1 MTGHR
6 RAVRGG
12 GLTGRGRRP
21 PTCHHGRVTNT
32 SHRDA
37 AALEAVQETVRAAR
51 SHADAVE
58 LSLETSGVAGQR
70 ALRERTLHQID
81 DYVLPRLD
89 SLDAPLLAVVGG
101 STGAGKSTLVNALVG
116 HEVSRSSALRPTT
129 RQPLLLHH
137 PDDEHWFS
145 GPRVLPELARVRVHR
160 SVSAGPVEPDGSAM
174 DTVAL
179 VAEPALPA
187 GIAMVDAPDIDSV
200 SDDNRALS
208 RQLLEAADLW
218 IFTTTAHRYA
228 DAVPWQLLGEA
239 AARDITVAIVLG
251 RVPDGAEQDIV
262 PDLRR
267 MLSERGLADS
277 PVHVI
282 PETRFDERGLL
293 PEEHVAGLRRWLTEL
308 AEDAATRSAVARRT
322 VDGVLAQLAQ
332 RVDALADAEAEQQS
346 AADALARIV
355 AEATD
360 RAATKVEE
368 ATSDGTLLRGEVL
381 ARWQDFVGTG
391 EFFRGLE
398 SGIGRMRDRL
408 AAFVR
413 GRPAPPE
420 QVETAL
426 ETGLHAVIVEAAADA
441 AEDIER
447 RWKAEPAGSAVL
459 SGRNL
464 GALPS
469 GFSEEAA
476 GVIRAWQQDVL
487 ALIQEEGAGRRTKAR
502 LAAFGVNGAAVALMV
517 LSFASTG
524 GLVGLEV
531 GIAGGTAVVG
541 QKLLESIFG
550 EDAVRRM
557 AKKAN
562 DLLDMRVRRLL
573 DGALSDQFLPLVERK
588 RTAEDTAA
596 LRRLAPSLRSGLS
609 GTPTTVGAPGTD
621 TDAAR
626 SGGQHAQDPDDEDVS
641 VVDPEE
647 DHA

>member
-1 MTGHR
+1 MTN
-6 RAVRGG
+6 
-12 GLTGRGRRP
+12 P
-21 PTCHHGRVTNT
+21 P
-32 SHRDA
+32 HRDA
-37 AALEAVQETVRAAR
+37 TPLESVQDTVRAAR
-51 SHADAVE
+51 SHTDAVE
-58 LSLETSGVAGQR
+58 LSLETSGVAEQR

-101 STGAGKSTLVNALVG
+101 STGAGKSTLVNAMVG

-145 GPRVLPELARVRVHR
+145 GPRVLPELSRVRVHR
-160 SVSAGPVEPDGSAM
+160 SASAGPVEPDGSAM

-187 GIAMVDAPDIDSV
+187 GIAIVDAPDIDSV
-200 SDDNRALS
+200 ADDNRALS

-239 AARDITVAIVLG
+239 AARDITVAVVLG
-251 RVPDGAEQDIV
+251 RVPEGAAEDIV

-267 MLSERGLADS
+267 MLSDRGLAEA

-293 PEEHVAGLRRWLTEL
+293 PEEHVAGLRRWLTDL
-308 AEDAATRSAVARRT
+308 AEDAAARSAVARRT
-322 VDGVLAQLAQ
+322 VDGVLAQLAE
-332 RVDALADAEAEQQS
+332 RVDALADAEVEQQS

-355 AEATD
+355 ADATD
-360 RAATKVEE
+360 RAGTVVEE

-408 AAFVR
+408 AAIVR

-426 ETGLHAVIVEAAADA
+426 ETGLHAVIVEAAAHA
-441 AEDIER
+441 AEDVER
-447 RWKAEPAGSAVL
+447 RWKAEPAGRAVL
-459 SGRNL
+459 AGRNL
-464 GALPS
+464 GALPT

-476 GVIRAWQQDVL
+476 GVIRGWQQDVL

-517 LSFASTG
+517 ISFASTG

-562 DLLDMRVRRLL
+562 DLLEVRVRRLL
-573 DGALSDQFLPLVERK
+573 DGALSEQFLPLVERT
-588 RTAEDTAA
+588 RTAEDAAA
-596 LRRLAPSLRSGLS
+596 LRRLAPSLRAGLS
-609 GTPTTVGAPGTD
+609 GT
-621 TDAAR
+621 DAA
-626 SGGQHAQDPDDEDVS
+626 ADVS
-641 VVDPEE
+641 APVEDAEE
-647 DHA
+647 GRA